1 MAILSKNS
9 RSTHFYR
16 NYRCKV
22 YGRGVNQLVGLPW
35 LMAEF
40 GDILLSKILEK
51 ADNTLLDKVE
61 LKFRRGLKVTIYVR

>member
-1 MAILSKNS
+1 MANRSKNP
-9 RSTHFYR
+9 RSTNFYR

-40 GDILLSKILEK
+40 GDILLDKILEK
-51 ADNTLLDKVE
+51 ADNTLFFFHAFKN
-61 LKFRRGLKVTIYVR
+61 FFCIY